1 MGLDPILRAR
11 KRHVYGIL
19 NGVDT
24 QAWSPKTDPH
34 IPAHFSL
41 QDMSGKAVCKAHLQR
56 ELGLPVRDDRP
67 MFGFISRLD
76 FQKGVDQIEAITPW
90 LMSRGARLFCWGQET
105 PPAFV
110 DL

>member
-1 MGLDPILRAR
+1 MPKRFALLILGWGSSQILRAR

-56 ELGLPVRDDRP
+56 ELGLPVRRRP
-67 MFGFISRLD
+67 SHVWLYFSAGFS
-76 FQKGVDQIEAITPW
+76 KGVDQIDHH
-90 LMSRGARLFCWGQET
+90 SFSS
-105 PPAFV
+105 
-110 DL
+110 